1 MCSRELAQR
10 HQSLVAVDRYTDPID
25 RVVREKHLSRMEKM
39 RADRKELCVVW
50 QEKMVC
56 VCCTVHPSEAPEHLG
71 LRVLRS
77 RGCRG
82 EKSNRK

>member
-1 MCSRELAQR
+1 
-10 HQSLVAVDRYTDPID
+10 
-25 RVVREKHLSRMEKM
+25 M

-77 RGCRG
+77 GGYRG
-82 EKSNRK
+82 EKTTKSGMVKDHGLAPERSEPSAVGSGYWKPESVCVAER